1 MSDCPCGS
9 GREFDD
15 CCGPYL
21 AGRDTPPTA
30 EALMRA
36 RYTAHTRVEL
46 DFIQDTHDPD
56 SREDIDRGAT
66 ERWAR
71 RAEWLGLEIRNV
83 EAGGADDDVGGVE
96 FVAHYRERGER
107 RRHHELARFK
117 RADDGAW
124 QYVDGEV
131 PEPETVRHATPRVG
145 RNDPCPCGSG
155 RKYKKCCG
163 SAGPAGKNRAP

>member
-9 GREFDD
+9 GREFDT

-21 AGRDTPPTA
+21 AGEAQPPTA

-36 RYTAHTRVEL
+36 RYTAHTRA
-46 DFIQDTHDPD
+46 DIDYIQATHDPAT
-56 SREDIDRGAT
+56 REDIDREAT
-66 ERWAR
+66 DRWAR
-71 RAEWLGLEIRNV
+71 RSEWLGLEIRGV
-83 EAGGADDDVGGVE
+83 EAGGEGDEVGAVE
-96 FVAHYRERGER
+96 FVAHFREREER

-117 RADDGAW
+117 RDEQGNW
-124 QYVDGEV
+124 VYVDGEA
-131 PEPETVRHATPRVG
+131 PEQQTIRHDGPRVG

-163 SAGPAGKNRAP
+163 APA